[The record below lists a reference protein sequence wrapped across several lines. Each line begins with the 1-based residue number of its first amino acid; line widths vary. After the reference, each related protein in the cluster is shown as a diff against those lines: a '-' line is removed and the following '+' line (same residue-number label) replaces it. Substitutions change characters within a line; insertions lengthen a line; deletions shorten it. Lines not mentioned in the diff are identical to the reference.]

1 VPLSPVERLVSGGAA
16 LGVSLTEA
24 DAAALLRLTEELARW
39 NERFNLTAIE
49 GPEAML
55 THHLLD
61 SLSVSPDLAG
71 TRIADAGT
79 GAGFP
84 GLPLALVNRER
95 HFTLIDATAKK
106 IRFVEHAVQLLKLT
120 NVTAVH
126 ARVETFRADAP
137 FDTVVARAFA
147 PLPRLLRQVG
157 PLCGPD
163 TRVLAM
169 KGRWPRAEIDSLPR
183 TWRVSASR
191 QISIPGLDAA
201 RCVISLA
208 RAA

>member
-1 VPLSPVERLVSGGAA
+1 
-16 LGVSLTEA
+16 
-24 DAAALLRLTEELARW
+24 
-39 NERFNLTAIE
+39 
-49 GPEAML
+49 
-55 THHLLD
+55 
-61 SLSVSPDLAG
+61 
-71 TRIADAGT
+71 
-79 GAGFP
+79 
-84 GLPLALVNRER
+84 
-95 HFTLIDATAKK
+95 
-106 IRFVEHAVQLLKLT
+106 
-120 NVTAVH
+120 VH